1 MDFSLSLGSLLLVH
15 SGDELAEAKVLDHG
29 LEDRVSVN
37 FDVFNLEFGL
47 VGDEVHL
54 LLTLL

>member
-29 LEDRVSVN
+29 LEDRVSMDL
-37 FDVFNLEFGL
+37 DVFDLEFGFE
-47 VGDEVHL
+47 GDEVHL
-54 LLTLL
+54 SFTLL

>member
-15 SGDELAEAKVLDHG
+15 SGDELAEAKVLYHG